1 MKFSYEILPE
11 REASILDEGG
21 WQIGLVAAGTFEIY
35 GYLSLDI
42 NDWKSLLATVEQAS
56 IRLCE

>member
-11 REASILDEGG
+11 REASILDEDRCL
-21 WQIGLVAAGTFEIY
+21 IGFVAAGTFEIY